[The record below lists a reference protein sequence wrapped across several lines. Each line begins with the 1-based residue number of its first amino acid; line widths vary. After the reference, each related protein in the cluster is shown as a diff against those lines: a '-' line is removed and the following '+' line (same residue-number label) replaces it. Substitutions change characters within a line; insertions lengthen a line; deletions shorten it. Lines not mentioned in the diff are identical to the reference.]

1 MTNKAQGNFLLSDFE
16 TAYLKF
22 LHDKPS
28 NWRARGLFSV
38 LRFLSFFFLTGWWVK
53 KASFRSG
60 LRRRKRLTC
69 PVVSVGNITTGGT
82 GKTPVVISLARF
94 FSDQGK
100 RVAVLSRGY
109 RRKAGKSSLVWVSD
123 GKKLLATAEEGGD
136 EPVLIAES
144 VPDAAVLVCRDR
156 YRAGLEAL
164 SEFKPD
170 LFILDDGYQRRF
182 ELHRDLD
189 ILVVDGINPFST
201 GWVLPAG
208 LLREPL
214 GALAEADVFV
224 LNKVNLARSPEDI
237 RTVLAR
243 HNPRAYLVESR
254 YRPLGL
260 RDFRT
265 GKEVKPSSLDRDP
278 VGAFSGVANPL
289 SFVRTLAEH
298 KVLIR
303 HVYPL
308 KDHYPY
314 TKEKLK
320 AILEDAKLR
329 GLKYLVTTQKD
340 EVKLPRDMEIEI
352 PILVLDIKW
361 EVTGGKNHWE
371 TVLKNIS
378 LACSS

>member
-1 MTNKAQGNFLLSDFE
+1 MSDFE

-22 LHDKPS
+22 LHDKPH
-28 NWRARGLFSV
+28 NWVDRFLFSILKFV
-38 LRFLSFFFLTGWWVK
+38 SFFFLTGWWVK
-53 KASFRSG
+53 KASYRSG
-60 LRRRKRLTC
+60 LRGRKRLTC

-82 GKTPVVISLARF
+82 GKTPVVITLAKY
-94 FSDQGK
+94 FSDEGK

-109 RRKAGKSSLVWVSD
+109 RRKGSGLIWVSD
-123 GKKLLATAEEGGD
+123 GKKILVSSEIGGD
-136 EPVLIAES
+136 EPVLIAQS
-144 VPDAAVLVCRDR
+144 VPEAAVLVCKDR
-156 YRAGLEAL
+156 YRAGMEAL
-164 SEFKPD
+164 QKFKPD
-170 LFILDDGYQRRF
+170 LFILDDGYQRRY

-208 LLREPL
+208 LLREPVS
-214 GALAEADVFV
+214 ALAEADVIV

-243 HNPRAYLVESR
+243 HNPRAYIVESC
-254 YRPLGL
+254 YKPLLL
-260 RDFRT
+260 RDFQT
-265 GKEVKPSSLDRDP
+265 GKEVKPSALDRAS

-289 SFVRTLAEH
+289 SFIRTLAEM

-303 HVYPL
+303 HAYTL

-320 AILEDAKLR
+320 TILEDAKLR
-329 GLKYLVTTQKD
+329 GLQYLVTTQKD
-340 EVKLPRDMEIEI
+340 EVKLPHDMDLTI
-352 PILVLDIKW
+352 PVLVLDIKW
-361 EVTGGKNHWE
+361 EVTGGKSHWE

-378 LACSS
+378 LTSTTA

>member
-1 MTNKAQGNFLLSDFE
+1 
-16 TAYLKF
+16 
-22 LHDKPS
+22 
-28 NWRARGLFSV
+28 
-38 LRFLSFFFLTGWWVK
+38 
-53 KASFRSG
+53 
-60 LRRRKRLTC
+60 
-69 PVVSVGNITTGGT
+69 
-82 GKTPVVISLARF
+82 VVISLARY
-94 FSDQGK
+94 FSNEGK

-109 RRKAGKSSLVWVSD
+109 RRVRKGSSLVWVSN
-123 GKKLLATAEEGGD
+123 GEKLLADADEGGD
-136 EPVLIAES
+136 EPLLIAQS
-144 VPDAAVLVCRDR
+144 VPRAAVLVGKNR
-156 YRAGLEAL
+156 YEAGLEAIR
-164 SEFKPD
+164 EFKPD

-214 GALAEADVFV
+214 NALSEANVFV

-237 RTVLAR
+237 RTVLQR
-243 HNPRAYLVESR
+243 HNSRAYVVESC
-254 YRPLGL
+254 YQPVVL
-260 RDFRT
+260 RDFET
-265 GKEVKPSSLDRDP
+265 GKEVKPAILDRAS

-289 SFVRTLAEH
+289 SFIRTLAEF

-303 HVYPL
+303 HAYTL
-308 KDHYPY
+308 RDHYPY

-329 GLKYLVTTQKD
+329 GLQYLVTTQKD
-340 EVKLPRDMEIEI
+340 EVKLPRDIDFEI
-352 PILVLDIKW
+352 PVLVLEIKW

-378 LACSS
+378 LACTTN

>member
-1 MTNKAQGNFLLSDFE
+1 MIDIE
-16 TAYLKF
+16 TSYLKF
-22 LHDKPS
+22 LHDRPRG
-28 NWRARGLFSV
+28 WRGGV
-38 LRFLSFFFLTGWWVK
+38 LLALLKFLSFFFLMGWVLK
-53 KASFRSG
+53 KTSFRSG
-60 LRRRKRLTC
+60 FRIRRRLTC
-69 PVVSVGNITTGGT
+69 PVISVGNITTGGT
-82 GKTPVVISLARF
+82 GKTPVVIALAKHF
-94 FSDQGK
+94 TAQGK

-109 RRKAGKSSLVWVSD
+109 GRNRPASTLLWVSD
-123 GKKLLATAEEGGD
+123 GKKILVSAADGGD

-144 VPDAAVLVCRDR
+144 VPEAAVLVCKDR
-156 YRAGLEAL
+156 FKAGLEAL
-164 SEFKPD
+164 REFKPD

-214 GALAEADVFV
+214 TAIDEANVFI
-224 LNKVNLARSPEDI
+224 LNKVNMSRSPEDI
-237 RTVLAR
+237 RTVLHR
-243 HNPRAYLVESR
+243 HNPRAYVVESC
-254 YRPLGL
+254 YRPLRL

-265 GKEVKPSSLDRDP
+265 GKEVKSSLLDGTP

-289 SFVRTLAEH
+289 SFIRTLAEFN
-298 KVLIR
+298 VLIR
-303 HVYPL
+303 HAYPMR
-308 KDHYPY
+308 DHYPY

-329 GLKYLVTTQKD
+329 GLQYLVTTGKD
-340 EVKLPRDMEIEI
+340 EVKLPRDMELEM
-352 PILVLDIKW
+352 PILVLDIQW

-371 TVLKNIS
+371 TVLKTIS